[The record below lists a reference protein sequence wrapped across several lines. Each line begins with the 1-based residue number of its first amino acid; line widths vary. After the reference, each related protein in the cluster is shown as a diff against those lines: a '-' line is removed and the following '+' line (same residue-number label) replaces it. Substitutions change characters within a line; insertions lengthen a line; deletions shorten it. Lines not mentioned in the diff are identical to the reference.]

1 MAMRFD
7 GGGIGHKSTF
17 TAAPPLVG
25 PDGDAEAD
33 GIGSGMGNP
42 GGGEEDGGTA
52 GGLHLED
59 DAELPEEV
67 DSGEEAD
74 YGYAGESEEEDEDGE
89 DDEMDGCDL
98 DGGGLGPEDG
108 EEAFEDDVLELEG
121 YAPL

>member
-1 MAMRFD
+1 MRFD

-59 DAELPEEV
+59 VPNCRKKSILAKKLTTAMQASQRRKTKTV
-67 DSGEEAD
+67 RMMKWMAVIW
-74 YGYAGESEEEDEDGE
+74 
-89 DDEMDGCDL
+89 M
-98 DGGGLGPEDG
+98 LGPEDG